1 MTRIESAARE
11 FLAQCGIWP
20 EIAERILPHVLALV
34 HQAKSAQVIDISPPI
49 NTPVPLPRLQANAN
63 FGNT

>member
-1 MTRIESAARE
+1 MSTIESDARE

-34 HQAKSAQVIDISPPI
+34 HQAKSAQVIDVSPLV
-49 NTPVPLPRLQANAN
+49 NTPIPVPRLQTNEN
-63 FGNT
+63 FGNL